1 VLGLES
7 QIDRKEALTAASFL
21 QAQGRIYG
29 GYETSTEFTFVTLGA
44 GQF

>member
-21 QAQGRIYG
+21 QAEDRIYG
-29 GYETSTEFTFVTLGA
+29 GYKPITEFTFGT
-44 GQF
+44 